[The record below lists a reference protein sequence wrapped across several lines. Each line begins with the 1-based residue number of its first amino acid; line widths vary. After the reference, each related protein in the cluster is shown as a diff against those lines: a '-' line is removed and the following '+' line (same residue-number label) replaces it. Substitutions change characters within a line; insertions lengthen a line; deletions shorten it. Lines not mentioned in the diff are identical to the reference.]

1 MISKNGGVLNEVL
14 GTLSVSNRF
23 LVWDS
28 FRCHI
33 SDATKSRLKKLK
45 VDQAPDVSWNSP
57 FKTRIREKWDSWM
70 ARGEKTFTKGG
81 NKRAPTRLDQVI
93 WVKEV

>member
-1 MISKNGGVLNEVL
+1 MDEPGTYRGVLNEVL
-14 GTLSVSNRF
+14 GTLSFSNRF

-28 FRCHI
+28 F
-33 SDATKSRLKKLK
+33 SDQVTLKKLK

-81 NKRAPTRLDQVI
+81 NVRAPARLDQVI